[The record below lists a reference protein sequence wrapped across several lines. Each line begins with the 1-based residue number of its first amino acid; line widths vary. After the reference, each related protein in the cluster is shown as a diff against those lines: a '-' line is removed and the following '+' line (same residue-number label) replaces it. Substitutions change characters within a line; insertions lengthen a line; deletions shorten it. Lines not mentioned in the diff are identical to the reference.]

1 MKLIISNS
9 DYVGASSSGL
19 CMLHCFFT
27 PFLYVLH
34 STLIFSTELIFF
46 WFFLNYFFLF
56 MSFMSIYQ
64 SSKKSLNL
72 NVIKLLYVFW
82 FLLTGLIVNESFEI
96 FKIPELFTYLSAF
109 SLICLHMYNLKFCK
123 CKDDE
128 CCAS

>member
-27 PFLYVLH
+27 PFLYVLQ

>member
-19 CMLHCFFT
+19 CMLHCLFT